1 LGEITSLEELLARE
15 GILSVYPNPTR
26 NSIQVEIAN
35 AKPGMIRLL
44 DMHGRV
50 LLTYPVG
57 SAHDGQT
64 ITLDAGSLNNGI
76 YLLELSGMSI
86 NRQVVR
92 IVIMK

>member
-1 LGEITSLEELLARE
+1 LGQITGVEEAPAEE
-15 GILSVYPNPTR
+15 GVVRVFPNPAR

-44 DMHGRV
+44 DIHGRV

-57 SAHDGQT
+57 SAPDGQT